1 LRYFRPEGH
10 RIHTREAFVVKVRIV
25 AAAVLAVGVALG
37 TAGCNLIQPQATRLA
52 YDASDGVSLNV
63 GELQLRNLMIIS
75 DNGET
80 GNLLVGIANS
90 TGVDADLH
98 ISFISGGELV
108 EGHLEVPSNDKTV
121 TSWGSGS
128 EDRIILGG
136 INTMPGGL
144 LEVAFEA
151 DGDTKTVLV
160 PVLTSAQPEYEGL
173 EPQKVTKISK

>member
-1 LRYFRPEGH
+1 M
-10 RIHTREAFVVKVRIV
+10 KVRIV

-52 YDASDGVSLNV
+52 YDASDGVGLNV
-63 GELQLRNLMIIS
+63 GDLSLRNLMIIS
-75 DNGET
+75 DDGEN
-80 GNLLVGIANS
+80 GNLLLSVVNS
-90 TGVDADLH
+90 TGVDEELH
-98 ISFISGGELV
+98 IGFVSGGEIV
-108 EGHLEVPSNDKTV
+108 DGHLEVPSNDKTA
-121 TSWGSGS
+121 TSWGSGK

-136 INTMPGGL
+136 MNTMPGGL

-151 DGDTKTVLV
+151 NGESKTVLV

>member
-1 LRYFRPEGH
+1 M
-10 RIHTREAFVVKVRIV
+10 KVRIV

-63 GELQLRNLMIIS
+63 GELNLRNLMIIS
-75 DNGET
+75 DDGEN
-80 GNLLVGIANS
+80 GNLLLSVVNS
-90 TGVDADLH
+90 TGVDEELH
-98 ISFISGGELV
+98 IGFVSGGEIV
-108 EGHLEVPSNDKTV
+108 DGHLEVPSNDKTA
-121 TSWGSGS
+121 TSWGSGK

-136 INTMPGGL
+136 MNTMPGGL

-151 DGDTKTVLV
+151 NGESKTVLV

-173 EPQKVTKISK
+173 EPQKITKISK

>member
-1 LRYFRPEGH
+1 M
-10 RIHTREAFVVKVRIV
+10 KVRIV
-25 AAAVLAVGVALG
+25 AAAALALSVALG
-37 TAGCNLIQPQATRLA
+37 TAGCGLIQPQATTNP
-52 YDASDGVSLNV
+52 YDASDGVGINV
-63 GELQLRNLMIIS
+63 GDLSLRNLMIIS

-98 ISFISGGELV
+98 ISFVSGGEMV

-151 DGDTKTVLV
+151 NGESKTVLV

-173 EPQKVTKISK
+173 EPKKVTKISK

>member
-1 LRYFRPEGH
+1 M
-10 RIHTREAFVVKVRIV
+10 KVRIV

-52 YDASDGVSLNV
+52 YDASDGVGLNV
-63 GELQLRNLMIIS
+63 GDLSLRNLMIIS
-75 DNGET
+75 DDGEN
-80 GNLLVGIANS
+80 GNLLLSVVNS
-90 TGVDADLH
+90 TGVDEELH
-98 ISFISGGELV
+98 IGFVSGGEIV
-108 EGHLEVPSNDKTV
+108 DGHLEIPSNDKTA
-121 TSWGSGS
+121 TSWGSGK

-136 INTMPGGL
+136 MNTMPGGL

-151 DGDTKTVLV
+151 NGESKTVLV